1 MTLPIKI
8 TVDHLQSKDYINIKL
23 KPETEAA
30 LGLTEAK
37 ANEYNRNIDVLELNM
52 QDMRQDYKTG
62 FIDKWNTIGV
72 VDGRMIRKI
81 WVSICL

>member
-1 MTLPIKI
+1 MINKVIANDFADKI
-8 TVDHLQSKDYINIKL
+8 TVDYLQSKDYINIKL

-37 ANEYNRNIDVLELNM
+37 VNEYNKNIDVLELNM

-62 FIDKWNTIGV
+62 LLISGTP
-72 VDGRMIRKI
+72 
-81 WVSICL
+81 SE